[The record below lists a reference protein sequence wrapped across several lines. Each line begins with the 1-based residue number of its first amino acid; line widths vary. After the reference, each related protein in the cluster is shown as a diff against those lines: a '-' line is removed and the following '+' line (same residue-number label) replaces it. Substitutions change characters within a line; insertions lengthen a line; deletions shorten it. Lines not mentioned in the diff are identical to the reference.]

1 MGASISFNQSH
12 KSSIS
17 HNNRSHIS
25 GNKDIN
31 QERLHENI
39 YYTQKPIQEVYA
51 EVFDE
56 AVNNYNEKQKRAD
69 RKIENYYEKIRKDE
83 KTHEQRELVVAVGKK
98 DDEIPW
104 DDKKDVLDQYAKEF
118 QERNPNL
125 AVYNMTLH
133 LDEAN
138 PHLHINYV
146 PNFESAK
153 GLSRRVGM
161 DKALQQQGIEGKG
174 TELIKNWREL
184 ETGRIEELC
193 NQKIHDFERENVGSH
208 KYMKV
213 PQYKEF
219 AENLSSLEKQK
230 QEIVLESNKIAQI
243 ASEKRSEVKVLSEEY
258 ESTEKE
264 LKGLLSEIRDSR
276 EEFNSIKEKMLD
288 VKTSETQLNKI
299 NITEQKNLFGKA
311 TGTVEIEKNDWLKV
325 KELASLTETF
335 KKENRSLENENK
347 TLQLK
352 NDRLGRQVR
361 ELSDKNHGLKKENQ
375 KIQNELTIRN
385 RLYSYAKQFLQK
397 FNLLD
402 KFVEAVQKTEKQREQ
417 EQVKQRQKEQ
427 ERGR

>member
-25 GNKDIN
+25 GNRDID

-39 YYTQKPIQEVYA
+39 YYVLKPIEEVYS

-56 AVNNYNEKQKRAD
+56 AVNNYNEKQKRSD

-98 DDEIPW
+98 NDEVPW
-104 DDKKDVLDQYAKEF
+104 DDKKEVLDQYAKEF

-125 AVYNMTLH
+125 KVYNMVLH

-146 PNFESAK
+146 PNFESTK
-153 GLSRRVGM
+153 GLLRRVGM

-174 TELIKNWREL
+174 MELIKNWRDL

-193 NQKIHDFERENVGSH
+193 NEKIHDFERENVGSH

-219 AENLSSLEKQK
+219 AENLSSLEQQK
-230 QEIVLESNKIAQI
+230 QEIVLESNKMAQI
-243 ASEKRSEVKVLSEEY
+243 ASEKRSEVKVLVEEY
-258 ESTEKE
+258 ENTEKE
-264 LKGLLSEIRDSR
+264 LKGLLSKVRDSR
-276 EEFNSIKEKMLD
+276 EEFNSVKEKMLD
-288 VKTSETQLNKI
+288 VKTSETQLNQI

-311 TGTVEIEKNDWLKV
+311 TGTVEIEKSDWLKV
-325 KELASLTETF
+325 KKLASLTESF

-352 NDRLGRQVR
+352 NNRLGNQVN
-361 ELSDKNHGLKKENQ
+361 ELTDKNIGLKKENQ
-375 KIQNELTIRN
+375 KLQNELTIRN

-402 KFVEAVQKTEKQREQ
+402 RFVEAVQKTEQQREQ
-417 EQVKQRQKEQ
+417 DLAKQRQKEREL
-427 ERGR
+427 ER